1 MKNETRTLHIEL
13 RPNASS
19 VARLARRHFLPPTEP
34 GKRDGLGQAY
44 QHPVRP
50 ARPRTSAYSPGVVLH
65 NLWGERVSINVRDFI
80 LSRYASRF
88 KWLSDQFDKMT
99 TAQAIRFLE
108 DLELYKEPN
117 DELLPLSVLVERA
130 MK

>member
-1 MKNETRTLHIEL
+1 M
-13 RPNASS
+13 
-19 VARLARRHFLPPTEP
+19 
-34 GKRDGLGQAY
+34 
-44 QHPVRP
+44 
-50 ARPRTSAYSPGVVLH
+50 
-65 NLWGERVSINVRDFI
+65 SINVRDFI